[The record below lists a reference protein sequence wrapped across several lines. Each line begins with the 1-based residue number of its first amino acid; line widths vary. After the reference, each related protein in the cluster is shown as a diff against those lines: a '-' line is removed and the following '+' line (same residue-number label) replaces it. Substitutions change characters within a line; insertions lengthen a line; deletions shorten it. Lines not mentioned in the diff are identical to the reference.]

1 MPRTALHRCLL
12 GNARVL
18 CIAMLCIVDLHEGS
32 ATGRPSCVATPLS
45 RAEAESLV
53 LAIPAALAAKESG
66 GQVSAEQ
73 WFPGED
79 CRIEEFYFFML
90 LSTVGTPNTP
100 LNNGMLGYFGVH
112 KVTGKVVELN
122 SSEPSV
128 RGDKLLKVQL
138 RLMTKHCITPSVVN
152 RFPNIS
158 IER

>member
-1 MPRTALHRCLL
+1 M
-12 GNARVL
+12 
-18 CIAMLCIVDLHEGS
+18 
-32 ATGRPSCVATPLS
+32 
-45 RAEAESLV
+45 